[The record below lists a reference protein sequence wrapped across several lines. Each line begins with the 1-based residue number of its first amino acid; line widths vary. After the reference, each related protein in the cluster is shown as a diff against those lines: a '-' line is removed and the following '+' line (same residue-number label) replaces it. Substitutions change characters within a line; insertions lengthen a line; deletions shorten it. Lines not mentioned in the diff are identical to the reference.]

1 MLTQSQQSFLE
12 RFGITSSAGS
22 GGRDRAPA
30 EFESLLAEAEGLLNR
45 VRALPP
51 KASQLLKDLTGP
63 IATAVGA
70 ARKAAAKGAETE
82 AVATLSEQEALGRKL
97 DREIDDVTEYLS
109 EAKGFAKRLAET
121 RAQARGHG
129 AAAVED
135 YLKRLESDDKRRQA
149 AEARGAFD
157 QATIACEAQEARH
170 AAMMQEAGRAANCN
184 KVRHEIDAEI
194 ARLES
199 QAPGGG
205 NARPVIETVREMMND
220 ADNFAKSSN
229 WVGAALMMRKARTEL
244 QIGTRG
250 LDLMDKLRPTE
261 EATEFTRAHVQIL
274 AHIKALQGLK
284 TGGPIQRE
292 LRRIIEMTKD
302 ARKALPD
309 EKKALHLLNQSRAAC
324 IDLTQAVLDNGRYAS
339 SFKQLF
345 RQRDQLRQV
354 QQDKC
359 AQPEIKQ
366 VTKLLREADTLTRR
380 LDFPAAIAQVDA
392 ATKTLQ
398 TGLQAAH
405 LYTDAVRP
413 ARVALARQARNGD
426 KKVAQSDLA
435 ALDAAFRQR
444 DLRRAESLART
455 ALDGG

>member
-1 MLTQSQQSFLE
+1 MLTPTQQSFLE
-12 RFGITSSAGS
+12 RFGIAVRGEPGDAASTYDA
-22 GGRDRAPA
+22 
-30 EFESLLAEAEGLLNR
+30 LLAEAEGRLNR

-51 KASQLLKDLTGP
+51 RAGQLLKDLTAP
-63 IATAVGA
+63 IATAIAA
-70 ARKAAAKGAETE
+70 ARKHAAQGAQSDAAAA
-82 AVATLSEQEALGRKL
+82 LSAQAALGRKL
-97 DREIDDVTEYLS
+97 DREIDDVTEYLR
-109 EAKGFAKRLAET
+109 EAKGFAARLTET

-149 AEARGAFD
+149 AEARGEFD

-170 AAMMQEAGRAANCN
+170 AAMMQEAERAANCN
-184 KVRHEIDAEI
+184 KVRHEIEAEI
-194 ARLES
+194 ERLES
-199 QAPGGG
+199 RAPGGG
-205 NARPVIETVREMMND
+205 NARPVIAAVREMMND
-220 ADNFAKSSN
+220 ANNFAKSAN
-229 WVGAALMMRKARTEL
+229 WVGAALTMRKARTEL
-244 QIGTRG
+244 QLGTRG

-261 EATEFTRAHVQIL
+261 EATEFTRAHGQIL

-284 TGGPIQRE
+284 SGGPIKRE
-292 LRRIIEMTKD
+292 LTRIIEMTKD

-309 EKKALHLLNQSRAAC
+309 ENKALHLLNQSRAAC

-359 AQPEIKQ
+359 VQQEIKH

-392 ATKTLQ
+392 AAKTLQ

-405 LYTDAVRP
+405 LYVDTVRP
-413 ARVALARQARNGD
+413 ARTALARKAQNDD
-426 KKVAQSDLA
+426 KNAAQSDLA

-444 DLRRAESLART
+444 DLKRAESLAQT
-455 ALDGG
+455 ALGGE